1 MKKYINRG
9 MEGVFFASASISVII
24 IIMIA
29 YFVFREGLPIF
40 LDHGVWNMISGST
53 WNPTRQIYGLFPL
66 IYGTFYVTFIALIIG
81 VPLGLATAIFLAEIA
96 NNKAAK
102 IIRPAIELLAGIPS
116 VVYGLFGMVVI
127 NEFMRVLQRNFLGN
141 ILPDDYQW
149 GYSVLSGGIILA
161 IMILPTIINIS
172 EDAIRAVPYKYKE
185 GALGLGA
192 THFQTIFGVILP
204 AARSGI
210 VSAVILGMGRAIGET
225 MALIMVVGNMPIIPD
240 SFLYSIFSPVSTL
253 TATIALEM
261 GYADPTHRSALFA
274 VGMVLFVIIALLNV
288 MGILLNKKAVK

>member
-9 MEGVFFASASISVII
+9 MEGVFFACASISVVVIV
-24 IIMIA
+24 MIA
-29 YFVFREGLPIF
+29 YFVFREGMPIF
-40 LDHGVWNMISGST
+40 FEHGVWNMISGRT
-53 WNPTRQIYGLFPL
+53 WNPTREIYGLLPL
-66 IYGTFYVTFIALIIG
+66 IYGTFHVTFVALIIG
-81 VPLGLATAIFLAEIA
+81 VPLGLATAVFLAEIA
-96 NNKAAK
+96 NDRVAR

-127 NEFMRVLQRNFLGN
+127 NEFMRVIQRDYLGN
-141 ILPDDYQW
+141 ILPDDYKW
-149 GYSVLSGGIILA
+149 GYSILSGGIILA

-288 MGILLNKKAVK
+288 AGILLNKRAVK

>member
-1 MKKYINRG
+1 MKKYINRA
-9 MEGVFFASASISVII
+9 MEGVFFASASISVIV

-29 YFVFREGLPIF
+29 YFVFREGMPIF
-40 LDHGVWNMISGST
+40 LEHGVWNMISGST
-53 WNPTRQIYGLFPL
+53 WNPTRQIYGVFPL

-81 VPLGLATAIFLAEIA
+81 VPLGLATAIFLAEIS
-96 NNKAAK
+96 NEKAAR

-116 VVYGLFGMVVI
+116 VVYGLFGMVVV
-127 NEFMRVLQRNFLGN
+127 NEFMRVIQRNYLGN
-141 ILPDDYQW
+141 ILPDDYKW

-210 VSAVILGMGRAIGET
+210 VSAVVLGMGRAIGET

-240 SFLYSIFSPVSTL
+240 SFLYSIFSPVATL

-274 VGMVLFVIIALLNV
+274 VGMVLFVIIALLNIV
-288 MGILLNKKAVK
+288 GILLNKKAVK